1 MVEEISADEF
11 EDRLGEGQVQVVDVR
26 EEHELAQ
33 TEGCVI
39 PGSMHVPMSRLPTE
53 MDDHDWNDEIYVICR
68 HGNSSI
74 QAARLLMSYEGV
86 PADATVASVAGGYLD
101 YEGELV
107 RGEEEAAKRVA
118 V

>member
-11 EDRLGEGQVQVVDVR
+11 EESLGEAQVVDVR
-26 EEHELAQ
+26 EDHELAQ
-33 TEGCVI
+33 TEGRVV
-39 PGSMHVPMSRLPTE
+39 PGSLHVPMSRLPAE
-53 MDDHDWNDEIYVICR
+53 MDTHDWDDEIHVICR

-86 PADATVASVAGGYLD
+86 PEDATVVSVAGGYLEYD
-101 YEGELV
+101 GELV
-107 RGEEEAAKRVA
+107 PSEEETARPVA